1 MIDKKNINKSGIFFL
16 LGCFLYV
23 ASLVFFSHF
32 NNEIYE
38 LSSINNYSSCLI
50 DSVEKV
56 ENFDIDDVE
65 IFEIEEGFEEGE
77 ESENLGFEVLGSS
90 NVSCPRRRIVER
102 GRCDYI
108 TEVKEQLFCGGG
120 YHQEITPRTIFA
132 PAYMFTGAEAP
143 FDNLVQVNNPARR
156 VAYRNASELIDPEN
170 DYQITQPPLGH
181 FRNKVLGDDIKKN
194 PFQMDWGFQPSLPYV
209 DYPRRIEFDSDG
221 ISICPGVVND
231 GKFNVTPTNVLEEDM
246 VVSFVPPNSMNL
258 PQRKYTGGICGSDR
272 VRWLDL
278 CDLFW
283 LSKKPPQCTVS
294 AGCPPEGCESKPFWV
309 DAVLGSGEK
318 CHVGECGVR
327 YWEAARILTAPPHRA
342 RNLYPV
348 WLSGGQIENDFIV
361 DDPVIIT
368 SPCFAILGG
377 YYAGPCLWDLSTWQH
392 VYSMEQIFT
401 YPGYYG
407 TMSEDEYWSGVA
419 DEIGAVVEMKGSRDI
434 ELEGRFPPSPPELAV
449 RVTVFGNGS
458 ITGSQGISC
467 SGDCNYS
474 MSKGTE
480 ITIRAIPRGGSTF
493 EGWLVP
499 QACRNQS
506 EECRVTVDYEPFTV
520 IAAFN

>member
-1 MIDKKNINKSGIFFL
+1 MIEKKKINKSGILFL
-16 LGCFLYV
+16 SGCFFYV
-23 ASLVFFSHF
+23 TYLMFFFHF
-32 NNEIYE
+32 DNEIFE
-38 LSSINNYSSCLI
+38 LSSVDNYGSCLI
-50 DSVEKV
+50 DSVERV
-56 ENFDIDDVE
+56 EDFDFDN
-65 IFEIEEGFEEGE
+65 FEINESFEEGE
-77 ESENLGFEVLGSS
+77 EFEDIDLEVLGSS
-90 NVSCPRRRIVER
+90 TVRCPYRRIVER
-102 GRCDYI
+102 GRCEYV

-120 YHQEITPRTIFA
+120 YHHPIIRRTIFA

-170 DYQITQPPLGH
+170 DYYITQPPLNH
-181 FRNKVLGDDIKKN
+181 FRDKVLGDNIKKN
-194 PFQMDWGFQPSLPYV
+194 PFQMDWGFAPSQPLV
-209 DYPRRIEFDSDG
+209 DHPRRIEFDSDG
-221 ISICPGVVND
+221 MSICPSVVND

-246 VVSFVPPNSMNL
+246 VVSFIPPNSMEL

-283 LSKKPPQCTVS
+283 LSQKPPLCTLP
-294 AGCPPEGCESKPFWV
+294 AGCPPWGCESRPFWV

-327 YWEAARILTAPPHRA
+327 YWEAARILTAPPSRA

-348 WLSGGQIENDFIV
+348 WLNANQIENDFIV

-407 TMSEDEYWSGVA
+407 TMSEDEYWLGVA
-419 DEIGAVVEMKGSRDI
+419 DEIGAVVEIKGFRDI
-434 ELEGRFPPSPPELAV
+434 ELDDRFPAPPELAV
-449 RVTVFGNGS
+449 RVTVNGS
-458 ITGSQGISC
+458 GSIVGSEGISC
-467 SGDCNYS
+467 SGSCSYS
-474 MSKGTE
+474 IPQGTE
-480 ITIRAIPRGGSTF
+480 ITIKAIPQDGSSF

-506 EECRVTVDYEPFTV
+506 EQCRVTVNYEPFNI